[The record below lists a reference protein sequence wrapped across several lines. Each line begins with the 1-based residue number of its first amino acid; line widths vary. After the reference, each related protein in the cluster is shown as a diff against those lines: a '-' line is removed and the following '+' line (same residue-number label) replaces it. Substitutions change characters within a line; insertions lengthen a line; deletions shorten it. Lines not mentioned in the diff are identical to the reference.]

1 MQRTDLSQENC
12 SIARTLDLVGEW
24 WSFLILREAFLG
36 VTRYDDFQRRLGISR
51 NALTDRLRKLVEGG
65 VLARQPVAE
74 GARREEYVLTEMGDD
89 LITVLVAMRQWGE
102 RWLNPPDAPLLCLI
116 EAATGRPVA
125 QLGVMSDDG
134 RRLRRTALG
143 LAAALSRADHPT

>member
-12 SIARTLDLVGEW
+12 SIARTLDIVGEW
-24 WSFLILREAFLG
+24 WSLLIIREALLG

-65 VLARQPVAE
+65 VLARRPVAE
-74 GARREEYVLTEMGDD
+74 GARREEYVLTEMGGD

-102 RWLNPPDAPLLCLI
+102 RWLNPPDAPLLRLT
-116 EAATGRPVA
+116 ETATGRPVA

-134 RRLRRTALG
+134 RRLSRAELG
-143 LAAALSRADHPT
+143 LAAIPSHADPE